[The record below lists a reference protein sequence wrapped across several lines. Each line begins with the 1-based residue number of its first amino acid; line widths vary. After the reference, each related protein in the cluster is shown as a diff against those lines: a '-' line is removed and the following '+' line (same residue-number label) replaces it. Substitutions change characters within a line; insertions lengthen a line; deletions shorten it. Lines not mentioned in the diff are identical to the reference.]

1 MTHSPP
7 PLDPVRALLNARG
20 CPPHIVDAGLPG
32 LVDAWSQVVDSIADE
47 YELTLDDYLND
58 LDLRDLIAAAL
69 EVADVPA
76 RLSVTQELDESD
88 TRFRELTEDAPCLW
102 GEDIAAEE
110 GLEPEREWWYYRRPA
125 HPGEQLR
132 EDLESWGLD

>member
-1 MTHSPP
+1 MTTP

-20 CPPHIVDAGLPG
+20 CPPHIVDSGLPG
-32 LVDAWSQVVDSIADE
+32 LVEAWSDVVSMVEGE

-76 RLSVTQELDESD
+76 RIAVAQELNDAD
-88 TRFRELTEDAPCLW
+88 AHFRDFTEDAPCLW
-102 GEDIAAEE
+102 GDDIAAEE
-110 GLEPEREWWYYRRPA
+110 GLDPAREWWYYRRPI
-125 HPGEQLR
+125 HPGDQLR
-132 EDLESWGLD
+132 EDLDSWGLG